1 MNVAIP
7 QQLEQAVKEKIASG
21 KYRSAEELVSE
32 AVSRLIA
39 EESAGQRD
47 LSSLEKE
54 LQAGLDS
61 PSREAT
67 ESNWEEL
74 RQRIERRVNAS

>member
-39 EESAGQRD
+39 EEGAVPRD
-47 LSSLEKE
+47 LSWLEKE

-61 PSREAT
+61 PAREMT
-67 ESNWEEL
+67 ESDWEQL
-74 RQRIERRVNAS
+74 RQRIERRVNGS